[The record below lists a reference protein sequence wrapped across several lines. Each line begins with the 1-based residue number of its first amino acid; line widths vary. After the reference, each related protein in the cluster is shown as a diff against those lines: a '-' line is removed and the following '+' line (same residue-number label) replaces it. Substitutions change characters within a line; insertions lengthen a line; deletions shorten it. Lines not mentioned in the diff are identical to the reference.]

1 MNNNLTANAI
11 SIPVSFTH
19 NCAYLFSADILL
31 IHFSSIMCNDDWFAL
46 VTLQRFLV
54 KDILR
59 QSEFPPCAS
68 IVILILKYATC
79 SHNWVIYKIAFIC
92 VISLIH
98 GNAVNSFQLHF
109 LHLLLS
115 VTFSMQPLPFKLANP
130 DYLYQTPELHNTGI
144 DNPVQDGI
152 FCHFL
157 HLADCPS

>member
-59 QSEFPPCAS
+59 QTGAYDKIIGLSDLTGKDRIVVAS
-68 IVILILKYATC
+68 LKTEE
-79 SHNWVIYKIAFIC
+79 KKR
-92 VISLIH
+92 
-98 GNAVNSFQLHF
+98 G
-109 LHLLLS
+109 
-115 VTFSMQPLPFKLANP
+115 
-130 DYLYQTPELHNTGI
+130 
-144 DNPVQDGI
+144 
-152 FCHFL
+152 
-157 HLADCPS
+157 